1 MDFFNVEAYPIKGRF
16 EIELPEAFIGKIGLL
31 DFSLPCINHREI
43 PNNSV
48 IITCDQLD
56 PTLNPRRNFKRI
68 FFPKTATTNQT
79 NFWEAK
85 IIEYHDVNTSDKFLS
100 FKIERLNGPISFH
113 RNVKDHRIFATIVLV
128 DESHKEKWTF
138 V

>member
-1 MDFFNVEAYPIKGRF
+1 MNFFNVEAYPIKGRF

-31 DFSLPCINHREI
+31 DLSLPCINHREI

-128 DESHKEKWTF
+128 DESGKEKWTF

>member
-1 MDFFNVEAYPIKGRF
+1 MNFFNVEAYPIKGRF
-16 EIELPEAFIGKIGLL
+16 KIELPEAFIGKIGLL

-113 RNVKDHRIFATIVLV
+113 RNVKDHRIFATIVMV
-128 DESHKEKWTF
+128 DESDKEKWTF